1 MKIWGARLRA
11 STVEKRGEEMTMK
24 FGVKTVVGAAALAMS
39 GFAAAETLKE
49 VVTFAVETH
58 PQVIGAARKKDAADS
73 AIDAA
78 RGGYFP
84 KIDYLYGAGREHSK
98 NVTTLA
104 TTPDWV
110 KLNRKQE
117 GMILNQMLFDGMGVS
132 GEVDR
137 RKAIS
142 DSSAHRVYSA
152 AEDTALQTID
162 AYLDVL
168 KNVELV
174 SYAKENLAAH
184 NRTFDQV
191 KLRADKGVG
200 RRADLEQIDA
210 RLALAIS
217 NLAAA
222 ESTLRDAEI
231 AYLKVVGKM
240 PVALTRPE
248 APAIPPSADEAVKV
262 AVMNHPILRSALSD
276 VDAAQAQREI
286 ARSFYFPRIEL
297 EASYSDNKNIDGI
310 VGPNRDRLVMLWL
323 KWNVFRGGFDYHRDN
338 ETAKQINEAQEIA
351 RNTNRQVEAAVRLA
365 YNAYATARD
374 RLPSLDRYVKASD
387 STRDAYTKQFAI
399 GQRTLLDLLDS
410 ENEYFTSR
418 STYVTALFI
427 EISARFRVLNA
438 MGNLLTGM
446 DIKPPEEAI
455 ARTAS
460 IMPPEEKRAETA
472 QPERRKVATEQPA
485 AQPAAI
491 SAEEKPAQEKRSEAP
506 QPVEQNSEARPAE
519 QRSEVMQ
526 STRVAENRAVAQ
538 APVVGP
544 ITPAPA
550 QVELRPAAGEPQTQ
564 NASGAPVEERQLAI
578 QD

>member
-1 MKIWGARLRA
+1 M
-11 STVEKRGEEMTMK
+11 MNK
-24 FGVKTVVGAAALAMS
+24 FSVKTVVGVVAFAMS
-39 GFAAAETLKE
+39 GFAVAETLKE

-58 PQVIGAARKKDAADS
+58 PQVLSAARKKDAADS

-84 KIDYLYGAGREHSK
+84 KIDYLYGSGREHSK

-174 SYAKENLAAH
+174 NFARENLAAH

-217 NLAAA
+217 NQAAA

-240 PVALTRPE
+240 PISLTRPE
-248 APAIPPSADEAVKV
+248 APPIPPSADEAVRV

-297 EASYSDNKNIDGI
+297 EASYSDNKNVDGI

-323 KWNVFRGGFDYHRDN
+323 KWNVFRGGFDYHRDL

-387 STRDAYTKQFAI
+387 STRDAYSKQFAI

-410 ENEYFTSR
+410 ENEFFTSR

-427 EISARFRVLNA
+427 ELSARFRVLNA
-438 MGNLLTGM
+438 MGNLMTAM
-446 DIKPPEEAI
+446 DIKPPEEAF
-455 ARTAS
+455 ARTAGR
-460 IMPPEEKRAETA
+460 MPPEDKRAETG
-472 QPERRKVATEQPA
+472 QPELRKA
-485 AQPAAI
+485 AA
-491 SAEEKPAQEKRSEAP
+491 SSEEKPAQEKRSEVP
-506 QPVEQNSEARPAE
+506 QPAEPRSEAARPAE

-526 STRVAENRAVAQ
+526 SLRVAENRAVAQ
-538 APVVGP
+538 TPAV
-544 ITPAPA
+544 TPAPA
-550 QVELRPAAGEPQTQ
+550 SAPAPAPAEPRPAASEPQAQ
-564 NASGAPVEERQLAI
+564 SAASAPVEERRLTL

>member
-1 MKIWGARLRA
+1 MLI
-11 STVEKRGEEMTMK
+11 K
-24 FGVKTVVGAAALAMS
+24 FSVKTVVGAVALAMS

-58 PQVIGAARKKDAADS
+58 PQVLGAARKKDAADS

-174 SYAKENLAAH
+174 GYARENLAAH

-217 NLAAA
+217 NQAAA

-240 PVALTRPE
+240 PASLTRPE
-248 APAIPPSADEAVKV
+248 ALPVPPSADEAVRI

-323 KWNVFRGGFDYHRDN
+323 KWNVFRGGFDYHRDH

-387 STRDAYTKQFAI
+387 STRDAYSKQFAI

-438 MGNLLTGM
+438 MGNLMTAM
-446 DIKPPEEAI
+446 DIKPPEEAF
-455 ARTAS
+455 ARTAGM
-460 IMPPEEKRAETA
+460 MPPEEKRAETA
-472 QPERRKVATEQPA
+472 QPEPRKAAASSEQ
-485 AQPAAI
+485 QPV
-491 SAEEKPAQEKRSEAP
+491 EEKRSEAR
-506 QPVEQNSEARPAE
+506 QPAEPKSEAARPAE

-526 STRVAENRAVAQ
+526 SLRVAENRAVAQ
-538 APVVGP
+538 TAAV
-544 ITPAPA
+544 TPAPA
-550 QVELRPAAGEPQTQ
+550 PVEPRPAASEPQTQ
-564 NASGAPVEERQLAI
+564 SAVTAPVEERRLTL

>member
-1 MKIWGARLRA
+1 MI
-11 STVEKRGEEMTMK
+11 K
-24 FGVKTVVGAAALAMS
+24 FSVKTVVGAVAFAMS

-58 PQVIGAARKKDAADS
+58 PQVLGAARKKDAADS

-174 SYAKENLAAH
+174 GYARENLAAH

-191 KLRADKGVG
+191 KLRSDKGVG

-217 NLAAA
+217 NQAAA

-240 PVALTRPE
+240 PISLTRPE
-248 APAIPPSADEAVKV
+248 APPVPPSVDEAVRI

-323 KWNVFRGGFDYHRDN
+323 KWNVFRGGFDYHRDH
-338 ETAKQINEAQEIA
+338 ETAKQISEAQEIA

-374 RLPSLDRYVKASD
+374 RMPSLDRYVKASD
-387 STRDAYTKQFAI
+387 STRDAYSKQFAI

-410 ENEYFTSR
+410 ENEFFTSR

-438 MGNLLTGM
+438 MGNLMTAM
-446 DIKPPEEAI
+446 DIKPPEEAF
-455 ARTAS
+455 ARTAGM
-460 IMPPEEKRAETA
+460 MPPEEKRAETA
-472 QPERRKVATEQPA
+472 QPEPRRA
-485 AQPAAI
+485 AASP
-491 SAEEKPAQEKRSEAP
+491 EEKPAEEKRSEAR
-506 QPVEQNSEARPAE
+506 QPAEPKSEAARPAE
-519 QRSEVMQ
+519 QRSVVMQ
-526 STRVAENRAVAQ
+526 SLRVAENRAVAQ
-538 APVVGP
+538 TAAV
-544 ITPAPA
+544 TPAPA
-550 QVELRPAAGEPQTQ
+550 PVEPRPAASEPRPAASEPQAQSAAT
-564 NASGAPVEERQLAI
+564 APVEERRLTL